1 MSAKRESTI
10 KALEDDVEHE
20 RRPRDEEIYGDTT
33 DAEGRQKNS
42 TQESRIMKE
51 DIAALRMNIDAEK
64 MKDEAEE
71 AGNRKVQE
79 MELVNSAS
87 TKTLRR
93 REATLRADD
102 LEKPA
107 LGAEVEKLKSH
118 TKAKKQ
124 SLDDDNKCRVKE
136 AKAAKDDAEARVQAG
151 KVGEVGVGQVREGTL
166 RKSDGI

>member
-1 MSAKRESTI
+1 
-10 KALEDDVEHE
+10 
-20 RRPRDEEIYGDTT
+20 
-33 DAEGRQKNS
+33 
-42 TQESRIMKE
+42 
-51 DIAALRMNIDAEK
+51 
-64 MKDEAEE
+64 
-71 AGNRKVQE
+71 

-124 SLDDDNKCRVKE
+124 SLDDDNKCRVEE
-136 AKAAKDDAEARVQAG
+136 AKAAKDNAEARVQAG
-151 KVGEVGVGQVREGTL
+151 KVGEVGVGQVRKGTL
-166 RKSDGI
+166 RKSYGI